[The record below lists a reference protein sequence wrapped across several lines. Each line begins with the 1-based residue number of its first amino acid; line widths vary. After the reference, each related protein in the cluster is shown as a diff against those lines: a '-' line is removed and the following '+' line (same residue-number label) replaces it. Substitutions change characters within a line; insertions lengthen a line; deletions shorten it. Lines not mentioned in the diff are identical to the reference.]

1 MSLVGFIINLIAKGA
16 AKRFEA
22 AAKHPF
28 ETQKKLLLDIIQ
40 KNANTEYGKR
50 YDFASIRSIE
60 DYQAKVPIISYNDIE
75 DEMDRIAN
83 GEKNVMI
90 AEDPMFLAQT
100 SGTTGKP
107 KFIPVSPSC
116 LNQSQSD
123 MMRAWLFHAKK
134 AHNDIFDGKI
144 LSLVSPAVEGHTDA
158 GLAYGAASG
167 HIYKS
172 MPAIIKPVYSM
183 PYEVFEIEDYE
194 SKYYVLMRIALEQDV
209 RFFATANP
217 SSILKLCEKA
227 DEYKVDLIEDIR
239 LGTLK
244 SGLSML
250 DSTRHLV
257 EKKLKPNPDRAA
269 ELEQFIG
276 KRDGRLLP
284 GDYWP
289 NMSLIGCWK
298 GGTVGHYLD
307 KFPGWFDP
315 DNRRP
320 VATRDWGFLS
330 SEARCSVPLSDE
342 GSMGA
347 LSVGANFYE
356 FVDAEDVLKHPD
368 DHTKWTFLTADK
380 VQKNTP
386 YYIFLTTTGGLYR
399 YDINDVVEVKDFYH
413 QTPQIVFLRKG
424 RGMTNITGEKLSV
437 NQVIDAVQKASEQS
451 GVLVAH
457 FKAEA
462 DTDNSRYVFRV
473 EPVSKGVSDEDY
485 LALLGA
491 FEQNLQSINIE
502 YEQKRK
508 SQRLLPPVLHVMR
521 DGWYERRR
529 KAEVASG
536 KRVFQSKTELLS
548 PIKAETQVIQ
558 PELVKT
564 LELSD

>member
-1 MSLVGFIINLIAKGA
+1 MSLIGLIINLTAKGSA
-16 AKRFEA
+16 RRFEA
-22 AAKHPF
+22 AAKDPF
-28 ETQKKLLLDIIQ
+28 NTQRQLLMDIVR

-50 YDFASIRSIE
+50 YDFANIKSIE
-60 DYQAKVPIISYNDIE
+60 DYQQKVPIISYDDIA
-75 DEMDRIAN
+75 DEMERISM

-90 AEDPMFLAQT
+90 AEEPVFLAQT

-116 LNQSQSD
+116 LNQAQSD
-123 MMRAWLFHAKK
+123 LFRTWLYHARKE
-134 AHNDIFDGKI
+134 HRDIFDGKI
-144 LSLVSPAVEGHTDA
+144 MSLVSPAVEGHTDA
-158 GLAYGAASG
+158 GIAYGAASG

-194 SKYYVLMRIALEQDV
+194 SKYYVLMRVGLEQDV

-227 DEYKVDLIEDIR
+227 DEYKAELIEDIR
-239 LGTLK
+239 QGTLK
-244 SGLSML
+244 KDLVML
-250 DSTRHLV
+250 DSTRALI
-257 EKKLKPNPDRAA
+257 EKKLKPNPRRAD
-269 ELEQFIG
+269 ELSGFVNRRGG
-276 KRDGRLLP
+276 KLLP

-307 KFPGWFDP
+307 KFPEWFDP
-315 DNRRP
+315 DNKRP

-347 LSVGANFYE
+347 LSVAANFYE
-356 FVDAEDVLKHPD
+356 FADADEVASNPD
-368 DHTKWTFLTADK
+368 DHSKWTFYTAD
-380 VQKNTP
+380 QLEKNRP

-399 YDINDVVEVKDFYH
+399 YDINDVIEVEGYYH
-413 QTPQIVFLRKG
+413 NTPQIKFLRKG
-424 RGMTNITGEKLSV
+424 RGMTNITGEKVSV
-437 NQVIDAVQKASEQS
+437 NQVIDSIQKASQQS
-451 GVLVAH
+451 GVLVNH

-462 DTDNSRYVFRV
+462 DTENSRYVLRV
-473 EPVSKGVSDEDY
+473 EPIAECSDEEY
-485 LALLGA
+485 RQLLHA
-491 FEQNLQSINIE
+491 FEDSLRKTNIE

-508 SQRLLPPVLHVMR
+508 SQRLGSPVLHVMR
-521 DGWYERRR
+521 EGWYERRR
-529 KAEVASG
+529 KEEVAGG

-548 PIKAETQVIQ
+548 PIKADTQLIK

-564 LELSD
+564 LEL